1 MSARGGIS
9 SEQDFPHQGFAVHA
23 SLITS
28 CVGLAG
34 YIMFQSIPGTG
45 ALRSLFL
52 LLILGGLLGYS
63 RLARPALGWPALDMA
78 GKTLLLLSAW
88 LAFQSGFL
96 AVDGFIPLKTFAV
109 EWPKN
114 LLIAAI
120 GIWLARA
127 ASFARKGEWVFV
139 ATFCGFFAH
148 VLGTWGY
155 QAWRVLALGK
165 IEFGMSLLGNYG
177 YVAPLVEGTI
187 VIALADAAGRVCFN
201 RPLLPLPPT
210 AVGGVFFLALFALVA
225 LTAKTS
231 WLVVLL
237 MLGLFSAVTTIFKR
251 RYRKRI
257 FAASLAAALCVIALG
272 TLVHG
277 RWNGA
282 LESIRY
288 GQAVEAHTA
297 WKGTGEPLPSHID
310 ESFYLRTAWGI
321 VGLRGLAEHPLGR
334 GYGSDAFGRYLNEKY
349 GIHGAVSS
357 HSGWL
362 DFALA
367 NGIPGLVLLLIFSA
381 TLCIHSWKSFVSHT
395 GIGGLTLAFLT
406 IAYVFRCLIDGHFTT
421 SRLMAFFLVS
431 GVLWGLTRDADPPRE
446 SRSA

>member
-9 SEQDFPHQGFAVHA
+9 FGQDLPPQGAAAAV
-23 SLITS
+23 SLVTS

-34 YIMFQSIPGTG
+34 YITFQSIPGTG
-45 ALRSLFL
+45 ALRSFFL

-63 RLARPALGWPALDMA
+63 RLARPVLGWPALDMG

-88 LAFQSGFL
+88 LAFQSGLL
-96 AVDGFIPLKTFAV
+96 AVDGFISLKTFAV

-127 ASFARKGEWVFV
+127 ALFARKGEWVFI
-139 ATFCGFFAH
+139 ATFCGFFAQ

-155 QAWRVLALGK
+155 QAWHVLALGR
-165 IEFGMSLLGNYG
+165 IDFGMSLFGNYG
-177 YVAPLVEGTI
+177 YVAPLVESTI
-187 VIALADAAGRVCFN
+187 VITLADAAGRVCFN
-201 RPLLPLPPT
+201 RSLLPLS
-210 AVGGVFFLALFALVA
+210 ARALAGVFFLALFALTA

-237 MLGLFSAVTTIFKR
+237 MLGLFAAVTVAYGR
-251 RYRKRI
+251 GYRKRI
-257 FAASLAAALCVIALG
+257 LAITFAAGLCVIALG

-288 GQAVEAHTA
+288 GQAVEEHTIWMGA
-297 WKGTGEPLPSHID
+297 GEPLPRHID

-349 GIHGAVSS
+349 GIRGGVSS
-357 HSGWL
+357 HNGWL

-367 NGIPGLVLLLIFSA
+367 NGIPGLALLLIFGA
-381 TLCIHSWKSFVSHT
+381 TLCIRSWKSFASNT

-406 IAYVFRCLIDGHFTT
+406 IAYIFRCLIDGHFTT

-431 GVLWGLTRDADPPRE
+431 GVLWGLTWDADPPRE